1 MTLLVLDSGGV
12 SRLSL
17 SSQNATSA
25 VSLLKR
31 EGIWPPVVPSIV
43 LVESL
48 SGRQR
53 TDANVNRFLKTCVV
67 VENLPERLARRAGTL
82 RAQAGRGSA
91 VDAAVVALAEP
102 GGTVL
107 TSDLIDMRA
116 LAAHA
121 LEVQVQSA

>member
-82 RAQAGRGSA
+82 RAPSWPRLSRRCRRRRLGRTGRN
-91 VDAAVVALAEP
+91 
-102 GGTVL
+102 G
-107 TSDLIDMRA
+107 
-116 LAAHA
+116 AH
-121 LEVQVQSA
+121 Q